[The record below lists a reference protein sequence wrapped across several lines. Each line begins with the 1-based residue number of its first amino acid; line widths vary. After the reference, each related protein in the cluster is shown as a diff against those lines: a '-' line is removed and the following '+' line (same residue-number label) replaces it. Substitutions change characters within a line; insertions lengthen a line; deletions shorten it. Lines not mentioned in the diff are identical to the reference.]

1 MRRLFKLSA
10 FVVLLVLVAI
20 AVLPLLVLQD
30 KPLVTDVR
38 RLTPEQVARATQLLR
53 ANDPRKLKTGQV
65 NRITVRAEEIA
76 LAGSYALSRFG
87 TAGTKVHIEDARL
100 TFDGT
105 LEIPNNPVGRY
116 VNVAAVVSQGA
127 LLPEFIS
134 LKIGRLPISGWLANQ
149 VLDRAMIWLYADQDA
164 RAVSQ
169 MVRAVQL
176 RPGRM
181 QVTYQWQE
189 DVVKRLR
196 SRVVPEADKAR
207 LRIYNDAL
215 VRIARGLS
223 SRPGLGELLAPL
235 LALAGERSSD
245 EDAPA
250 ENRAALLVLEAY
262 VNNRNLGVFIP
273 DFETWAKPK
282 RLAPVIEGRG
292 DFPQHFMTSAVLA
305 ALGDAALSDAVG
317 LYKEV
322 DDSRGGSGFS
332 FTDLAAD
339 RAGTRFGELCVRSVS
354 SAKRMQ
360 QAATDGLNNAD
371 LMPPVLDLPE
381 HMSES
386 VFTRRFGNTS
396 DARYKKVTDEIERR
410 ISTLALYR

>member
-1 MRRLFKLSA
+1 MRRLLKVSVC
-10 FVVLLVLVAI
+10 VVLLALIAI
-20 AVLPLLVLQD
+20 LALPLLALQD
-30 KPLVTDVR
+30 KPLVTDVG
-38 RLTPEQVARATQLLR
+38 RLTPSQVARATQLLR
-53 ANDPRKLKTGQV
+53 ANDPRKLKTGQMS
-65 NRITVRAEEIA
+65 RITVREEEVA
-76 LAGSYALSRFG
+76 LAGSYALSRLG
-87 TAGTKVHIEDARL
+87 SAGTKVRIEDARL

-116 VNVAAVVSQGA
+116 VNVAAVVSQGNP
-127 LLPEFIS
+127 LPGFVS
-134 LKIGRLPISGWLANQ
+134 LKIGRLPVSGWLANQ

-169 MVRAVQL
+169 MIRAIQL

-181 QVTYQWQE
+181 QVTYRWQE

-196 SRVVPEADKAR
+196 DRVVPEADKAR
-207 LRIYNDAL
+207 LRFYNDAL
-215 VRIARGLS
+215 VRIARGVS
-223 SRPGLGELLAPL
+223 SRPDLGELLSPL
-235 LALAGERSSD
+235 LALAGERGEA

-250 ENRAALLVLEAY
+250 ENRAALLVLEAF
-262 VNNRNLGVFIP
+262 VNNRNLGVLVP
-273 DFETWAKPK
+273 GYDTWAKPR
-282 RLAPVIEGRG
+282 RLVPVIEGRR
-292 DFPQHFMTSAVLA
+292 DFPQHLMTSAVLA

-354 SAKRMQ
+354 SARRIQ
-360 QAATDGLNNAD
+360 QAATDGLNNGD

-386 VFTRRFGNTS
+386 VFMRRFGNTG
-396 DARYKKVTDEIERR
+396 DARYKKVTVEIERR

>member
-1 MRRLFKLSA
+1 MRRLFKFSVL
-10 FVVLLVLVAI
+10 VVLLGLVAI
-20 AVLPLLVLQD
+20 AVLALLALQD
-30 KPLVTDVR
+30 KPLVTDVG
-38 RLTPEQVARATQLLR
+38 RLTPAQIFRATQLLR

-65 NRITVRAEEIA
+65 NRITVREEEIA
-76 LAGSYALSRFG
+76 LAGSYALNRLGF
-87 TAGTKVHIEDARL
+87 AGTKVHIEDARL

-105 LEIPNNPVGRY
+105 LEIPKNPVGRY
-116 VNVAAVVSQGA
+116 VNVEAVVSQGTP
-127 LLPEFIS
+127 LPEFVS
-134 LKIGRLPISGWLANQ
+134 LKIGRLPISDWLANH
-149 VLDRAMIWLYADQDA
+149 VLDRAMIWLYADKDA
-164 RAVSQ
+164 HAVLQ
-169 MVRAVQL
+169 MIRAVQL

-181 QVTYQWQE
+181 QVTYRWQE

-196 SRVVPEADKAR
+196 MRVVPEADKVR
-207 LRIYNDAL
+207 LRTYNDAL

-223 SRPGLGELLAPL
+223 ARPQLGELLAPL
-235 LALAGERSSD
+235 LELAGERGRD

-273 DFETWAKPK
+273 EFKTWAKPK
-282 RLAPVIEGRG
+282 RLVPVIEGRR

-354 SAKRMQ
+354 SASRMQ
-360 QAATDGLNNAD
+360 QAATDGLNNGD

-386 VFTRRFGNTS
+386 VFARRFGGTN
-396 DARYKKVTDEIERR
+396 DARYKKVFDEIERR
-410 ISTLALYR
+410 ISTLSLYR